1 MNWQLRASRFI
12 GMTVSCFRPF
22 SNIEEDVDDIECDN
36 PECPEEVQEL
46 KQEILSAYQQLKN
59 MCSLLRQRG
68 SGKQRRNSTDS
79 LETTS
84 SSEEPRASQVR
95 VGLLH
100 EVMQE
105 LKGLLHDILRKE
117 AKGSCPACGAD
128 VNDRLKLE
136 VQLHKTTENFEK
148 LERNLK
154 KKEDESRAREDEMRE
169 LMSKL
174 SVTEL
179 QLKAAEED
187 RDTLRSD
194 LENSEAG
201 RDVLIKKAWETR
213 DAAVKRKNNTEIE
226 LARTRI
232 DVMQVCRYRR
242 HGLVGG

>member
-1 MNWQLRASRFI
+1 MGGSR
-12 GMTVSCFRPF
+12 RPF

-174 SVTEL
+174 SVTEI
-179 QLKAAEED
+179 QLKVELSQQLDQWQQDMQELLEEQMNRKMKQQQKGKSQGGGAD
-187 RDTLRSD
+187 SDSSQSQGERKRSK
-194 LENSEAG
+194 LFSF
-201 RDVLIKKAWETR
+201 LK
-213 DAAVKRKNNTEIE
+213 
-226 LARTRI
+226 
-232 DVMQVCRYRR
+232 
-242 HGLVGG
+242 